1 MWNWDLHKDKVAHK
15 LFISEGAEFTA
26 HLLHLCV
33 RRETR
38 GRMGIKNCDKENNQ
52 IVLRNTDY
60 LFPGKSIVDKN
71 KQKKQHHAH
80 SSASRTEGGHLNV
93 VGSKTFTY
101 LWPVLQVFVNMIS
114 CKYGEL
120 WCLIFPRLQDI
131 SIIWHTHKH
140 THTTHHTSL
149 CHTHTSNHQ
158 DLDFVLFVRP
168 VEEGDAWVLSEEGGG
183 S

>member
-1 MWNWDLHKDKVAHK
+1 MHKDKVAHK

-71 KQKKQHHAH
+71 KKQQQHHAH
-80 SSASRTEGGHLNV
+80 SSASRTEGAFECSWVKDIHISVTSFASVCEYDKLQIWGTV
-93 VGSKTFTY
+93 VFNIPQTSRHFQYLTHTQTY
-101 LWPVLQVFVNMIS
+101 
-114 CKYGEL
+114 
-120 WCLIFPRLQDI
+120 
-131 SIIWHTHKH
+131 